1 MNKPIFQSSEVSA
14 LAASIRDKLRYH
26 VGTEP
31 DNARADDWLLATILV
46 LRDRIVDRW
55 VDTQNRTHGRKR
67 VYYLSIEYLIGRL
80 LFNVLSNMD
89 FLQPVRAALG
99 LLDVD
104 FEALRALEPD
114 AALGNGGLGRL
125 AACFMDSMATLDIP
139 AYGYGIRY
147 ENGLFR
153 QQIRNGWQLELPDD
167 WLRFGNPWEFERRHV
182 AFPVRFGGT
191 VEYLG
196 GDADTARAIWYP
208 AEIVNAVAHDTPVV
222 GYRGRHVNTLRLW
235 SVRPT
240 ESVTLSKFNE
250 GDYVGAVAAR
260 ANAEA
265 ISSFLYPSNDNPAGE
280 ELRLRQEFFFTTA
293 SLQDIVQRHF
303 IEHGSIASLADHAV
317 VQMNDTHPALAVAEL
332 MRILVDDYMVSWPDA
347 WRITTTVL
355 NYTNHTLL
363 PEALET
369 WPVSLMNRL
378 LPRHMQIIFLI
389 NWRHLQA
396 VASVGK
402 MDIEKLAAISL
413 IDEHGER
420 RVRMAHLAFVGSNK
434 INGVSALHTDLMRR
448 TAFRDLDAA
457 YPGRIVNKT
466 NGVDFRRWLF
476 QANARLTAVIVDA
489 LGERLFED
497 ENDLRRLEQHLDD
510 RALLTRVQAVRRANK
525 RDLCALLREQTGI
538 RVDPTALFDVH
549 IKRFHEYKRQLLN
562 VLETIALFHS
572 IHAEPN
578 KEWVPR
584 VKIFAGKA
592 AMTYEQA
599 KLIIKLVNDVAS
611 VVNNDPLIGDR
622 LKVIF
627 LPNYGVSLAEAIMP
641 AADLSEQ
648 ISTAGYE
655 ASGTGNMKLALNG
668 ALTIGT
674 LDGANIEIR
683 ESVGQQNIFIFGL
696 TSQEVAER
704 RRAGFTGREAVFGSP
719 LLQEAI
725 KSISA
730 GAFSRDDAD
739 RFRPIVESLTGRDE
753 YMVAADFEFYWQTQ
767 RLIDSHWMN
776 QDEWQSMSLLNT
788 ARMSWFSSDRAIRE
802 YAEDIWHVPVGNVEP
817 GRLAVAT

>member
-1 MNKPIFQSSEVSA
+1 MNKSIFQSSEA
-14 LAASIRDKLRYH
+14 PTLATSIREKLLYQ

-31 DNARADDWLLATILV
+31 DNAQPDDWLLATVLA

-55 VDTQNRTHGRKR
+55 VETQRKTHGRKR

-80 LFNVLSNMD
+80 LFSVLSNME

-99 LLDVD
+99 SLGIDID
-104 FEALRALEPD
+104 ALRKLEPD

-125 AACFMDSMATLDIP
+125 AACFMDSMATLGIA

-153 QQIRNGWQLELPDD
+153 QQIRDGWQVELPDD
-167 WLRFGNPWEFERRHV
+167 WLKFGNPWEFERRHV
-182 AFPVRFGGT
+182 TFPVRFGGA

-196 GDADTARAIWYP
+196 GDANTARAIWYP
-208 AEIVNAVAHDTPVV
+208 SEIINAVAYDTPIV

-235 SVRPT
+235 SARST
-240 ESVTLSKFNE
+240 ESIQLSKFNE
-250 GDYVGAVAAR
+250 GDYVGAAAAR
-260 ANAEA
+260 AKAEA
-265 ISSFLYPSNDNPAGE
+265 ISRFLYPSNDNPAGE
-280 ELRLRQEFFFTTA
+280 ELRLRQEFFFASA

-303 IEHGSIASLADHAV
+303 AERGDVASLVDHVV

-332 MRILVDDYMVSWPDA
+332 MRILVDEYVVSWPDA

-363 PEALET
+363 PEALES
-369 WPVSLMNRL
+369 WPVELINRL

-389 NWRHLQA
+389 NRQHLQD
-396 VASVGK
+396 VVSIGK
-402 MDIEKLAAISL
+402 VDAERLAAISL
-413 IDEHGER
+413 IDESGGR
-420 RVRMAHLAFVGSNK
+420 RVRMAHLAFVGSSK

-448 TAFRDLDAA
+448 TAFRDLDTA

-476 QANARLTAVIVDA
+476 QANSRLTGVIVDA
-489 LGERLFED
+489 IGRRILDD
-497 ENDLRRLEQHLDD
+497 ESELKRLEALVDD
-510 RALLTRVQAVRRANK
+510 RAFLMRLAGARQANK
-525 RDLCALLREQTGI
+525 RDLCAIVSEQTGMRI
-538 RVDPTALFDVH
+538 DPTALFDVH

-562 VLETIALFHS
+562 ILETIALFHG
-572 IHAEPN
+572 IRAEPN
-578 KEWVPR
+578 KDWVPR

-592 AMTYEQA
+592 ATTYARA
-599 KLIIKLVNDVAS
+599 KLILKLINDVAQ
-611 VVNNDPLIGDR
+611 VVNHDPVIADR

-641 AADLSEQ
+641 AADLSQQ
-648 ISTAGYE
+648 ISTAGFE

-683 ESVGQQNIFIFGL
+683 ESVGAENIFIFGL
-696 TSQEVAER
+696 NAQNVAER
-704 RRAGFTGREAVFGSP
+704 RRAGFAGRDSVVDCR
-719 LLQEAI
+719 LLHETI
-725 KSISA
+725 ESISA
-730 GAFSRDDAD
+730 GVFSRDDTD
-739 RFRPIVESLTGRDE
+739 RFRPIVERIMGHDE
-753 YMVAADFEFYWQTQ
+753 FMVAADFDSYWKTQ
-767 RLIDSHWMN
+767 RLIDGQWTN
-776 QDEWQSMSLLNT
+776 QHKWWRMSLLNT

-802 YAEDIWHVPVGNVEP
+802 YAEDIWQVPVE
-817 GRLAVAT
+817 RLRAQNELL